1 MFLFNVI
8 LNNYFLLFYALLFLV
23 KNTPILAN
31 IPTKNIAEKPNILAL
46 SIVLGDALTVAGV
59 LGVEGDV
66 GVLGVEGDVGVLG
79 DEGVDGV
86 VGTDGVTG
94 AVGTVYTCTK
104 SPFASR

>member
-8 LNNYFLLFYALLFLV
+8 LNDYFLLFYALLFLV

-66 GVLGVEGDVGVLG
+66 GVLG

>member
-8 LNNYFLLFYALLFLV
+8 LHAYFLLFYALLFLV

-66 GVLGVEGDVGVLG
+66 GVLG

>member
-1 MFLFNVI
+1 M
-8 LNNYFLLFYALLFLV
+8 Y
-23 KNTPILAN
+23 KRQ
-31 IPTKNIAEKPNILAL
+31 TKNIAEKPNILAL

>member
-8 LNNYFLLFYALLFLV
+8 LDDYFLLFYALLFLV
-23 KNTPILAN
+23 KNTPTLVN
-31 IPTKNIAEKPNILAL
+31 IPTKNITEKPNILAL

>member
-8 LNNYFLLFYALLFLV
+8 LDDYFLLFYALLFLV
-23 KNTPILAN
+23 KNTPTLVN
-31 IPTKNIAEKPNILAL
+31 IPTKNITEKPNILAL
-46 SIVLGDALTVAGV
+46 SIVLGDV
-59 LGVEGDV
+59 LGVD
-66 GVLGVEGDVGVLG
+66 GVVGVLG

-94 AVGTVYTCTK
+94 AAGTVYTCTK

>member
-8 LNNYFLLFYALLFLV
+8 LNDYFLLFYALLFLV
-23 KNTPILAN
+23 KNTPILAK
-31 IPTKNIAEKPNILAL
+31 IPTKKIAEKPNILAL